1 MNNSSTENIGYL
13 VVRVSTARGA
23 IPLENATVSVRGTSL
38 QSSDIIYSLETDE
51 SGLTPR
57 LPLPAPPKSN
67 SLSPDQSTPYSLWS
81 IDVFKKGYVTARY
94 ESVPVYPEITS
105 VQNAELIPLSEGFM
119 PYEAVNQNEAPNL

>member
-23 IPLENATVSVRGTSL
+23 IPLENATVSVRGTSA

-94 ESVPVYPEITS
+94 ESVPIYPEITS
-105 VQNAELIPLSEGFM
+105 VQNAELIPISEGFM
-119 PYEAVNQNEAPNL
+119 PYESVNENEAPNL

>member
-23 IPLENATVSVRGTSL
+23 IPLENATVSVRGTSA

-105 VQNAELIPLSEGFM
+105 VQNAELIPISEGFI
-119 PYEAVNQNEAPNL
+119 PYESVNENEAPNL

>member
-23 IPLENATVSVRGTSL
+23 IPLENATVSVRGTSA

-81 IDVFKKGYVTARY
+81 IDVFKKGYITARY
-94 ESVPVYPEITS
+94 ESVPIYPEITS

-119 PYEAVNQNEAPNL
+119 PYESVNENEAPNL

>member
-1 MNNSSTENIGYL
+1 MNNASTENIGYL

-23 IPLENATVSVRGTSL
+23 IPLENATVSVRGTSA

-81 IDVFKKGYVTARY
+81 IDVFKSGYATARY
-94 ESVPVYPEITS
+94 ESVPVYPDVTS
-105 VQNAELIPLSEGFM
+105 IQGAELVPLIEGVR
-119 PYEAVNQNEAPNL
+119 PYDVINQNEAPML

>member
-23 IPLENATVSVRGTSL
+23 IPLENATVSVRGTSA

-94 ESVPVYPEITS
+94 ERVPVYPDITS

-119 PYEAVNQNEAPNL
+119 PYESVNQNEAPNL

>member
-23 IPLENATVSVRGTSL
+23 IPLENATVSVRGTSA

-119 PYEAVNQNEAPNL
+119 PYESVNQNEAPNL

>member
-23 IPLENATVSVRGTSL
+23 IPLENATVSVRGTSA

-119 PYEAVNQNEAPNL
+119 PYETVNQNEAPNL

>member
-57 LPLPAPPKSN
+57 LPLPTPPKSN

-119 PYEAVNQNEAPNL
+119 PYESVNQNEAPNL

>member
-38 QSSDIIYSLETDE
+38 QSSGIIYSLETDE

-81 IDVFKKGYVTARY
+81 IDVFKKEYVTARY

-119 PYEAVNQNEAPNL
+119 PYESVNQNEAPNL

>member
-1 MNNSSTENIGYL
+1 MNNASTENIGYL

-23 IPLENATVSVRGTSL
+23 IPLENATVSVRGTSA

-105 VQNAELIPLSEGFM
+105 VQNAELIPISEGFM
-119 PYEAVNQNEAPNL
+119 PYESVNENEAPNL

>member
-23 IPLENATVSVRGTSL
+23 IPLENATVSVRGTSA

-119 PYEAVNQNEAPNL
+119 PYEAVNENEAPNL

>member
-23 IPLENATVSVRGTSL
+23 IPLENATVSVRGTSA

-57 LPLPAPPKSN
+57 LPLPTPPKSN

-119 PYEAVNQNEAPNL
+119 PYESVNQNEAPNL

>member
-94 ESVPVYPEITS
+94 ESVPVYPDITS

-119 PYEAVNQNEAPNL
+119 PYESVNQNEAPNL

>member
-23 IPLENATVSVRGTSL
+23 IPLENATVSVRGTSA

>member
-23 IPLENATVSVRGTSL
+23 IPLENATVSVRGTSA

-94 ESVPVYPEITS
+94 ESVPIYPEITS

-119 PYEAVNQNEAPNL
+119 PYESVNQNEAPNL

>member
-23 IPLENATVSVRGTSL
+23 IPLENATVSVRGTSA

-51 SGLTPR
+51 SGLTSR

-119 PYEAVNQNEAPNL
+119 PYESVNQNEAPNL

>member
-23 IPLENATVSVRGTSL
+23 IPLENATVSVRGTSV
-38 QSSDIIYSLETDE
+38 QNSDIIYSLETDE

-57 LPLPAPPKSN
+57 LPLPAPPKSK

-119 PYEAVNQNEAPNL
+119 PYESVNENEAPNL

>member
-1 MNNSSTENIGYL
+1 MNNASTENIGYL

-23 IPLENATVSVRGTSL
+23 IPLENATVSVRGTSA

-94 ESVPVYPEITS
+94 ESVPIYPEITS

-119 PYEAVNQNEAPNL
+119 PYESVNQNEAPNL

>member
-94 ESVPVYPEITS
+94 ESVPIYPEITS

-119 PYEAVNQNEAPNL
+119 PYESVNQNEAPNL

>member
-23 IPLENATVSVRGTSL
+23 IPLENATVSVRGTSA

-105 VQNAELIPLSEGFM
+105 VQNAELIPISEGFM
-119 PYEAVNQNEAPNL
+119 PYESVNENEAPNL